1 MPSVKICGVMDPE
14 TAFFAAQAGAKFI
27 GVIFA
32 KESKRRVDLETA
44 KKIAAKGH
52 EGGAKVIGVFVEQN
66 GEEMQRIIDRAN
78 LDGAQ
83 LHGPTSRET
92 HLELGDEIIR
102 FYVCP
107 VSEDGFTLEEN
118 HHGFEALKRER
129 DYLLY
134 DGIKPGSGIPFHWE
148 ALEPRRD
155 FNFALAGGLT
165 PQNVKEVILAKQPD
179 IVDVASGVE
188 CPRYSKDRKLIEA
201 FIQEAS

>member
-14 TAFFAAQAGAKFI
+14 TAYFAAKKGAKFI

-32 KESKRRVDLETA
+32 KESKRRVDLEMA
-44 KKIAAKGH
+44 KKIAAKAK

-66 GEEMQRIIDRAN
+66 SEEMQRMIDGAK

-83 LHGPTSRET
+83 LHGPVAREC
-92 HLELGDEIIR
+92 HPELSEEVIR

-107 VSEDGFTLEEN
+107 VSDDGFTLEEK
-118 HHGFEALKRER
+118 HHGFEALKKER

-134 DGIKPGSGIPFHWE
+134 DGIMPGSGTSFHWD

-155 FNFALAGGLT
+155 FNFVLAGGLN
-165 PQNVKEVILAKQPD
+165 PQNVKEAILAKQPD
-179 IVDVASGVE
+179 VVDVASGVE
-188 CPRYSKDRKLIEA
+188 KPRYTKDHKLIEA
-201 FIQEAS
+201 FIKEAS